1 MSDRVVIVGG
11 GYSIKEGIEK
21 GLWSNLN
28 KNNLDVW
35 SLNYAFL
42 TMPFL
47 PNKQIWVDFAFFLT
61 QQKEILKLGKRG
73 VKLVSRTFG
82 TVYKDFN
89 IKTYDWSR
97 KKEKDRLFIGSEKLL
112 VGTFALSLAEELK
125 YKKIY
130 LLGYDFGTTSINNR
144 NTHYYLSDNIRK
156 PSLKGAYREED
167 GSLKNSIK
175 EDYKKFNSDNIIN
188 VSMQSNIE
196 CFKKINYE
204 DFFKEVK

>member
-1 MSDRVVIVGG
+1 MLDRVVILGG
-11 GYSIKEGIEK
+11 GYSIKEGIKK
-21 GLWSNLN
+21 GLWTILN

-47 PNKQIWVDFAFFLT
+47 PNKQLWIDFAFFLT
-61 QQKEILKLGKRG
+61 CKKELLKLEKKN

-82 TVYKDFN
+82 TVYRDFN

-97 KKEKDRLFIGSEKLL
+97 KKEKDKLFVGSEKLL

-130 LLGYDFGTTSINNR
+130 LLGYDFGTTSIDDR
-144 NTHYYLSDNIRK
+144 NTHYYLNKNIRR
-156 PSLKGAYREED
+156 PSLKGAYRRED
-167 GSLKNSIK
+167 GSLRDSIN
-175 EDYKKFNSDNIIN
+175 DYKIFNPYGDRQIHVRIR
-188 VSMQSNIE
+188 VRHTRVRKQG
-196 CFKKINYE
+196 
-204 DFFKEVK
+204 